1 MVSDESSEGEDP
13 FADSREEELDKDKK
27 EGEVFI
33 SESWKSAMA
42 DENAVWSMQ
51 KAP

>member
-1 MVSDESSEGEDP
+1 MVSDKSSEGEDP